1 MFSRDHASDR
11 IECFNDYLND
21 IEQTSERD
29 EKYRENLTGSAKRID
44 KQFHGN
50 NPKIEMPDGKI
61 VNTEVSV
68 SPQIKKIKVSMYY
81 IKYPLMANYSII
93 KFLNF
98 FDSSHL
104 RG

>member
-61 VNTEVSV
+61 VKTEVSV
-68 SPQIKKIKVSMYY
+68 SPQKKASMYY
-81 IKYPLMANYSII
+81 LY
-93 KFLNF
+93 
-98 FDSSHL
+98 
-104 RG
+104 

>member
-29 EKYRENLTGSAKRID
+29 DKYREKLTGSAKRID

-50 NPKIEMPDGKI
+50 NPTIEKPDGKI
-61 VNTEVSV
+61 VKTEVSL
-68 SPQIKKIKVSMYY
+68 SPQIRNKNKGLYVLY
-81 IKYPLMANYSII
+81 
-93 KFLNF
+93 
-98 FDSSHL
+98 
-104 RG
+104 